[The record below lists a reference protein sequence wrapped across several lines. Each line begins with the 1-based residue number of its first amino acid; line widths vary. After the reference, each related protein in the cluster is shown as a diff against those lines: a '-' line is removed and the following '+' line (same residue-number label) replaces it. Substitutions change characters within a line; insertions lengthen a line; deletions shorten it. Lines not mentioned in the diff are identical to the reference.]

1 MGPPARCAT
10 ATLECKSVLSL
21 PDLRISNRRRRWPW
35 FMLIGARRALQ
46 AGLTHTT
53 WQRRRH
59 VARLGSIINGKC
71 PTDSPSACKLLSYSP
86 RTIVELS
93 AALQSRQDGKMAMHH
108 PQGGVGKAGVGPSR
122 LPFVSSSVSTHH
134 FGRQPPPNLAV
145 KEIGVSL
152 LWPVSARDTQRR
164 RACKINHPATGEFG
178 SFGATLSNETS
189 SSSIPRRNA
198 APPRSS
204 IEGTSK

>member
-1 MGPPARCAT
+1 VPHEFAIC
-10 ATLECKSVLSL
+10 
-21 PDLRISNRRRRWPW
+21 
-35 FMLIGARRALQ
+35 LQ
-46 AGLTHTT
+46 
-53 WQRRRH
+53 
-59 VARLGSIINGKC
+59 II
-71 PTDSPSACKLLSYSP
+71 AQSYSH
-86 RTIVELS
+86 RTIVGLS
-93 AALQSRQDGKMAMHH
+93 TALQSRQDGKMAMQ
-108 PQGGVGKAGVGPSR
+108 PQGGVGKAGAGPSR

-164 RACKINHPATGEFG
+164 RTCKINHPATGDFG

>member
-21 PDLRISNRRRRWPW
+21 PDLRISNRRGRWPW

-71 PTDSPSACKLLSYSP
+71 PTDSPSACKLL
-86 RTIVELS
+86 RVTHL
-93 AALQSRQDGKMAMHH
+93 AQSSNYRRPYKSGKMERWQCTTHREALERLERGPAAFHSYHH
-108 PQGGVGKAGVGPSR
+108 QFQHTI
-122 LPFVSSSVSTHH
+122 LDVSPL
-134 FGRQPPPNLAV
+134 Q
-145 KEIGVSL
+145 I
-152 LWPVSARDTQRR
+152 WQ
-164 RACKINHPATGEFG
+164 
-178 SFGATLSNETS
+178 
-189 SSSIPRRNA
+189 
-198 APPRSS
+198 
-204 IEGTSK
+204 